1 MLNYQEIKS
10 MFESKEQSNP
20 TLINESLDDAN
31 KREAKHGTLLAAHRA
46 FQDSHEFAAKAM
58 ANIGDS
64 KSEMH
69 HRNMAEIH
77 GEHMDQHQQAM
88 DHLNRY
94 SDAARV
100 HGTGDTAAKAHHAA
114 AMAKSNEAM
123 ESSKKRGM
131 HLSGNTL
138 NTPHGTVA
146 LKSGAQLGYR
156 HNVHKMMDEISKN
169 TKPHKG

>member
-20 TLINESLDDAN
+20 TSINESLDDAN
-31 KREAKHGTLLAAHRA
+31 KREAEHATLFAAHHH
-46 FQDSHEFAAKAM
+46 FQHSHEIAANTM

-100 HGTGDTAAKAHHAA
+100 HGKGDTAAKAHHAA

-138 NTPHGTVA
+138 NHPHGTVA
-146 LKSGAQLGYR
+146 LKSGAKLDYR